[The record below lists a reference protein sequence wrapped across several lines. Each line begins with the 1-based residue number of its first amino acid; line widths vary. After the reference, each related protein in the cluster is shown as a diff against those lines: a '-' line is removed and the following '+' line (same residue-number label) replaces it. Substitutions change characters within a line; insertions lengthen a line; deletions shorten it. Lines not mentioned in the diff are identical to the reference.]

1 MLCPCNT
8 AKNIMINKSG
18 DPVIQT
24 AGLTK
29 TFRDFWGHQKVVAVD
44 QLDLEV
50 FPQEVFGLLGPN
62 GSGKSTTIK
71 MLLGLLFTSKG
82 WAKVLGENPGD
93 VKTNARIGYLPEES
107 YLYPFLNARET
118 LDFYGRLFGLPRQ
131 LRKQRTESLLEMVG
145 LSAVSRRPIGEFSKG
160 MTRRIGLAQALI
172 NDPDLLILDE
182 PTSGMD
188 PIGTRQIKDLIREL
202 GQRGKS
208 VLLCSH
214 LMADVEDVCD
224 RICILYGGKVQSQGQ
239 VSELL
244 KRSEITQINC
254 QKLSTQ
260 TIEKIEEV
268 IKQDCPESSIEVLN
282 PQDRLEDYFLRTVEI
297 AQATEVATSGAMMG
311 AGVSD
316 FLTSDVAQTDDTAD
330 VIEQL
335 VTAPKGPV
343 DNTAAIK
350 AASEQIKI
358 EKVEKED
365 ADRKGVIDSL
375 VSSTEQ
381 VTPLEAKETEELAI
395 PVEPVDKAGSPGN
408 VDHSI
413 IDGLL
418 SDDKTK
424 KTDDDKSSDN
434 QDQDLSS

>member
-1 MLCPCNT
+1 MTNT
-8 AKNIMINKSG
+8 SG
-18 DPVIQT
+18 NPVIQT

-29 TFRDFWGHQKVVAVD
+29 IFRDFWGHQKVIAVD

-50 FPQEVFGLLGPN
+50 FPHEVFGLLGPN

-118 LDFYGRLFGLPRQ
+118 LDFYGRLFGLTRHQ
-131 LRKQRTESLLEMVG
+131 RKQRTDSLLDMVG
-145 LSAVSRRPIGEFSKG
+145 LGAVSRRPIGEFSKG

-254 QKLSTQ
+254 NRLSKQ
-260 TIEKIEEV
+260 AIEKIEGV
-268 IKQDCPESSIEVLN
+268 IKQECPNSSIEVLN

-297 AQATEVATSGAMMG
+297 AQAAAIATSGATMG
-311 AGVSD
+311 AGASD
-316 FLTSDVAQTDDTAD
+316 FLTSGVTQTDDAGT

-335 VTAPKGPV
+335 LGDTQKTADK
-343 DNTAAIK
+343 K
-350 AASEQIKI
+350 AAQLEATKRIEV
-358 EKVEKED
+358 EKVEK
-365 ADRKGVIDSL
+365 ADLGRREVIDSL
-375 VSSTEQ
+375 IKTTEP
-381 VTPLEAKETEELAI
+381 VGPLKSKKDDDRTSPAVPLE
-395 PVEPVDKAGSPGN
+395 PVNPVPSPGA
-408 VDHSI
+408 VDHSV

-418 SDDKTK
+418 SNDPTK
-424 KTDDDKSSDN
+424 KKTNEKSSHN
-434 QDQDLSS
+434 KDQDPSS